1 MRILVTGNL
10 GYIGSVLTEI
20 LNPEYEVIGYDIG
33 FFKDSVLTKT
43 VGPEKQIYKD
53 NENTSCS
60 TLLTKKHIYSE
71 LNFFKPMKRFPQSP
85 KEHLITENKFF
96 DMAEDAKQV
105 NTSLIKPTRM
115 SIVPKKTISLI

>member
-53 NENTSCS
+53 IRDVNEKDVEGVKTFD
-60 TLLTKKHIYSE
+60 
-71 LNFFKPMKRFPQSP
+71 LNNIHRQLRFAP
-85 KEHLITENKFF
+85 K
-96 DMAEDAKQV
+96 
-105 NTSLIKPTRM
+105 IK
-115 SIVPKKTISLI
+115 